1 MSSLYDE
8 VFVAAAKKKGI
19 AMPSYKEAVYNAS
32 FVLSNS
38 HVSLGEPVRLPQNFI
53 PVGGYHLD
61 LKTKPLPQRVDA
73 GLRGTGAQAHRMT
86 ASRRR
91 IPRQQHIDVVSFT
104 TCWHLGPVTPHAPVD
119 NSV

>member
-19 AMPSYKEAVYNAS
+19 AMPSFKEAVYNAS

-61 LKTKPLPQRVDA
+61 LKTKPLPQNAITNPVNEVNNSERNYVLA
-73 GLRGTGAQAHRMT
+73 LQSLGGRRPQWA
-86 ASRRR
+86 RRR
-91 IPRQQHIDVVSFT
+91 YVP
-104 TCWHLGPVTPHAPVD
+104 A
-119 NSV
+119 